1 MPRSEKDLYAANL
14 WKETHGSAPTSSQKE
29 ATKKAIEGK
38 PTSSNKAIAAV
49 ENARAKATQESE
61 PTTWS
66 TEKPSW
72 LTPEMEQAQ
81 VSINEDRKKKS
92 VDQNAVKILQYT
104 NPTAAY
110 YYKQGYSM
118 KDALD
123 MSDPAR
129 FDESSGEGGFMV
141 GKALREG
148 NAAPL
153 GSIGV
158 AMLASKL
165 GNLKRT
171 PTMLGPEEPQFMES
185 ISRNAELAK
194 AKNARGVASYEYRQK
209 KANEKRLANW
219 EEKGRNAKLDLEAEK
234 ADRNIGN
241 NASQN
246 NLNEQAKAKNIP
258 YQAPAKEDIPNAVDL
273 MYKNKNKSIKDA
285 KRINKKLDKQEMPSF
300 DELVKQENKNVS
312 TQARIIQA
320 NLTKARKAG
329 DKAKISYWMQKQA
342 KLAEDNYAFGGMKR
356 R

>member
-1 MPRSEKDLYAANL
+1 
-14 WKETHGSAPTSSQKE
+14 
-29 ATKKAIEGK
+29 
-38 PTSSNKAIAAV
+38 
-49 ENARAKATQESE
+49 
-61 PTTWS
+61 
-66 TEKPSW
+66 
-72 LTPEMEQAQ
+72 MEQAQ

-92 VDQNAVKILQYT
+92 VDQNAVKMLQYT
-104 NPTAAY
+104 NPTAAH

-141 GKALREG
+141 GKALKEG
-148 NAAPL
+148 SAAPL

-241 NASQN
+241 
-246 NLNEQAKAKNIP
+246 K
-258 YQAPAKEDIPNAVDL
+258 
-273 MYKNKNKSIKDA
+273 IKV
-285 KRINKKLDKQEMPSF
+285 IE
-300 DELVKQENKNVS
+300 
-312 TQARIIQA
+312 TQ
-320 NLTKARKAG
+320 LTKARKAG
-329 DKAKISYWMQKQA
+329 DKAKVSYWTN
-342 KLAEDNYAFGGMKR
+342 KLAEVSNQEYAFGGKKR
-356 R
+356 